1 MKRSNYSVIV
11 ASGNPFYN
19 PDDAPS
25 ADATVYKFTGSSTT
39 DELPTG
45 ALGACRSIQTVFTL
59 DPVNNFLNWDM
70 LMSQVVKANTD
81 GPAVSITEGFSLDNS
96 ISVFESATLSKMD
109 QFLSTTFSI
118 SYTETWYSS
127 FAAVYTFTVP
137 TGKYGAVVSNPQT
150 TRYSGYVNI
159 RC

>member
-1 MKRSNYSVIV
+1 MKRSNYSVIA

-45 ALGACRSIQTVFTL
+45 ALEACRSIQRVFTL

-81 GPAVSITEGFSLDNS
+81 GPAVSITEGFS
-96 ISVFESATLSKMD
+96 FESATLSKMD

-127 FAAVYTFTVP
+127 FAALYTFTVP
-137 TGKYGAVVSNPQT
+137 TGKYGAVVSNLQA